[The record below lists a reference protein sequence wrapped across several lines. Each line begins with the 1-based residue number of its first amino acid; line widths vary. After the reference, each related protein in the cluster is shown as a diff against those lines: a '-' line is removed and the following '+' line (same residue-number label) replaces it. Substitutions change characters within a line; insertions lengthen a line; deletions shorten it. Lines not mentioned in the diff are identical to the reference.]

1 MTSEGAAAADQS
13 VKDGTPD
20 AASEQVEM
28 MEYFMQLEYHE
39 LLAPI
44 VRRYADCLME
54 GRIIGHKCP
63 KCGLVYV
70 PPRGY
75 CPIDVIETGEADEV
89 TLENKGTV
97 GNYTIVTPV
106 QYYGQE
112 ETEPFVRASI
122 VLDPP
127 GGMMSLQDILDVPVD
142 EVRVG
147 MRVEAAW
154 LPEGER
160 TTAELSNRSWGSA
173 EGVIRGWRPTGEPD
187 VPADQ
192 LVNKAF

>member
-1 MTSEGAAAADQS
+1 MSKKRERTAAS
-13 VKDGTPD
+13 GVSPD
-20 AASEQVEM
+20 AESEPVVM

-39 LLAPI
+39 LLAPV
-44 VRRYADCLME
+44 VRRYADSLME

-63 KCGLVYV
+63 KCDLVYV

-89 TLENKGTV
+89 TLEDTGMVT
-97 GNYTIVTPV
+97 NYTIVTPV

-122 VLDPP
+122 VLDGP
-127 GGMMSLQDILDVPVD
+127 GGTMNLQDILDVPVD
-142 EVRVG
+142 EVRIG
-147 MRVEAAW
+147 MRVAADW

-160 TTAELSNRSWGSA
+160 TTEELTNRSWGSA

-187 VPADQ
+187 VPAEQ
-192 LVNKAF
+192 FLNKVF